1 MRGLP
6 KRVSCSSKSLMS
18 EACMALASETS
29 PYWTDRR
36 SELKKQSK
44 STSITLVFEEEQT
57 TSGSRGCVWV
67 VMAVEKVR

>member
-6 KRVSCSSKSLMS
+6 KRVSCSSRSLMS

-29 PYWTDRR
+29 PHWTDRR
-36 SELKKQSK
+36 SELKKLST
-44 STSITLVFEEEQT
+44 STSITLVFEEGET
-57 TSGSRGCVWV
+57 TSGSGGCVWV